1 MAKRLKVINGY
12 AAHAR
17 YLSTVGDEPVSWIAR
32 TAIPSPYAYS
42 PTHAIFQTDSGQHI
56 FIVETQHRRYEVFT
70 VTDETVFDTD
80 EAAAD
85 AYIATIKA
93 A

>member
-1 MAKRLKVINGY
+1 MAKRIKTLTGY

-17 YLSTVGDEPVSWIAR
+17 YLCSVSDEPVAWIAR
-32 TAIPSPYAYS
+32 TAIPSPYCYS
-42 PTHAIFQTDSGQHI
+42 PTHAIFQHDSGKRV
-56 FIVETQHRRYEVFT
+56 FIVETRHRRYEVFT
-70 VTDETVFDTD
+70 VTDERVFDSD
-80 EAAAD
+80 EAATD

>member
-1 MAKRLKVINGY
+1 MAKRIKVINGY

-32 TAIPSPYAYS
+32 TTIPSPYAYS
-42 PTHAIFQTDSGQHI
+42 PTHALFQTDSGQQI
-56 FIVETQHRRYEVFT
+56 FVVETRHRRYEVF
-70 VTDETVFDTD
+70 VATDEVLFDSD
-80 EAAAD
+80 EAATD

-93 A
+93 T